1 MKKYS
6 VAVISVVTGLSEDAI
21 RGFFNN
27 RGVTTKGGLDIEQ
40 ILGLLKGNRRNRKK
54 PIDNAE
60 VEELRDILKRI
71 GAIKDNG

>member
-6 VAVISVVTGLSEDAI
+6 VAAISVVTGLSEDAI

-27 RGVTTKGGLDIEQ
+27 RGVSTAGGLDVEQ

-54 PIDNAE
+54 PVDKDK

-71 GAIKDNG
+71 GAIEDNG

>member
-6 VAVISVVTGLSEDAI
+6 VEIISEVTGLSDGVI
-21 RGFFNN
+21 RGYFNN
-27 RGVTTKGGLDIEQ
+27 RKVSTAGGLDVEQ

-54 PIDNAE
+54 PVDKDK

-71 GAIKDNG
+71 GAIEDNG